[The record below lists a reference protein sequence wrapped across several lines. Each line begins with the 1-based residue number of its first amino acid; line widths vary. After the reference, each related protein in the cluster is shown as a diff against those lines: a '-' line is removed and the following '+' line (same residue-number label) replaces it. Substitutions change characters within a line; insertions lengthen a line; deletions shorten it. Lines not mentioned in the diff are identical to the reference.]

1 MIYILKIILCSSLLI
16 ALYFVFL
23 EKEKMYRFNRF
34 YLLFSVILSYTVP
47 FITVTSEHPKPTGKV
62 QTALE
67 ATTQVLDLTQHYE
80 RFNWISFIWIL
91 YGIITVILLMK
102 TIYSIVK
109 IKKIKGKEIWY
120 ENQKVVLTD
129 ENIPAFSFWKT
140 IYIGKIYLVNNKI
153 DPRIFLHEK
162 SHIDQKHSIDLLFIE
177 VLKIFTWFNPSLY
190 LYKKAVVINHEFLA
204 DESVLDKKFNVKDY
218 QHLILDEI
226 ISQKNYN
233 LTHTFNFNNTK
244 KRFIMM
250 NAKKSKL
257 ANFKKIAIA
266 PVLLLAFGLF
276 VQKTY
281 ANPIEKII
289 EETQNKTSE
298 VLKKSLSEDTGKVF
312 DESENKFL
320 NQQIETQGTQIENT
334 NSSRTVQDTVRP
346 KEGKNTNLKEEIAAR
361 NTETATPK
369 DDVTS
374 LPQYPGG
381 FNALRTK
388 ISKLFDPS
396 KLNTDKSKKFNRTE
410 LTYTVDETGNV
421 IDVDATGND
430 EIFNTEAIS
439 ALKKANENVVWIP
452 AEKDGKPVRYRMKI
466 PLAMS
471 FQ

>member
-1 MIYILKIILCSSLLI
+1 
-16 ALYFVFL
+16 
-23 EKEKMYRFNRF
+23 MYVFNRF
-34 YLLFSVILSYTVP
+34 YLIFSLLLSYTVP
-47 FITVTSEHPKPTGKV
+47 FISIKSETPKPSNRF
-62 QTALE
+62 QTTIE
-67 ATTQVLDLTQHYE
+67 ATQDVLDLTAGHENFDQI
-80 RFNWISFIWIL
+80 NFIWII
-91 YGIITVILLMK
+91 YGTVTLFLLTK
-102 TIYSIVK
+102 TILSILK
-109 IKKIKGKEIWY
+109 IKKIKGEKIIY
-120 ENQKVVLTD
+120 KNQTVVLVD
-129 ENIPAFSFWKT
+129 ENISPFSFWNT
-140 IYIGKIYLVNNKI
+140 IYLGKNYLIYNQI

-177 VLKIFTWFNPSLY
+177 IIKIVTWFNPSLY
-190 LYKKAVVINHEFLA
+190 FYKKAIVANHEFLA
-204 DESVLDKKFNVKDY
+204 DEAVLDKKFNVKDY

-257 ANFKKIAIA
+257 TNFKKVAIA

-289 EETQNKTSE
+289 EKTQNKTSE
-298 VLKKSLSEDTGKVF
+298 VLKKTLSEDTGRVF
-312 DESENKFL
+312 DDSENKFL

-334 NSSRTVQDTVRP
+334 NSSRAVQDTVRP
-346 KEGKNTNLKEEIAAR
+346 KEGKNTNLKEETAAR

-381 FNALRTK
+381 FNVLRTK
-388 ISKLFDPS
+388 ISKLFNPS

-410 LTYTVDETGNV
+410 LTYTVDETG
-421 IDVDATGND
+421 IITDVTATGND
-430 EIFNTEAIS
+430 ETFNTEAIS

-452 AEKDGKPVRYRMKI
+452 AEKDGKPIRYRMKI